1 MGIRQFDL
9 GPTDDHGIPAREEAS
24 VSTTR
29 TQIEEHDVV
38 AFREAIGNW
47 PAGTEGAVIHQHRGF
62 NLIEISNEFGE
73 ALDEI
78 EVLPEQLRLVWKCP
92 PPDTDD

>member
-1 MGIRQFDL
+1 
-9 GPTDDHGIPAREEAS
+9 

-47 PAGTEGAVIHQHRGF
+47 PAGTEGTVIHQHPDYQ
-62 NLIEISNEFGE
+62 LVEISNEFGE

-78 EVLPEQLRLVWKCP
+78 DVLPEQLRLVWSARTKSP
-92 PPDTDD
+92 VDSD